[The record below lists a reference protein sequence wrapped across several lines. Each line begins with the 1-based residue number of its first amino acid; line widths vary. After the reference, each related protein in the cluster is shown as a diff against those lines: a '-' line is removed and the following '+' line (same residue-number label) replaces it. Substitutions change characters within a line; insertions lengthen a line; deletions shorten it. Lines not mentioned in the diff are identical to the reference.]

1 MQINFTGASMNPAR
15 TFGPALIQ
23 GFWLNQWVYWLGP
36 ITGGILA
43 GAIYRLV
50 FAVRK
55 GDGDASSY
63 DF

>member
-1 MQINFTGASMNPAR
+1 MNPAR
-15 TFGPALIQ
+15 TFGPALVQ
-23 GFWLNQWVYWLGP
+23 GFWDDQWIYWVGP
-36 ITGGILA
+36 ITGAILA
-43 GAIYRLV
+43 GAIYRLF

>member
-1 MQINFTGASMNPAR
+1 MLNVCFASP
-15 TFGPALIQ
+15 
-23 GFWLNQWVYWLGP
+23 LNQIYWVGP

-43 GAIYRLV
+43 GAIYRVL
-50 FAVRK
+50 FSVRK